1 MNSHSRP
8 HVQIWVFVVII
19 QVKNAAYA
27 PHILNIFITHY
38 KSIIKTQ
45 KMDATNSQ
53 AANSA
58 LTIAAKPRGLKPDG
72 QGAAKVMRAFT
83 LATRAV
89 MLMFPRQIAP
99 EMPLLL
105 AC

>member
-1 MNSHSRP
+1 MNCHSRP

-19 QVKNAAYA
+19 QEKTAAYA
-27 PHILNIFITHY
+27 PHILNISISHY

-58 LTIAAKPRGLKPDG
+58 MTIAAKPRGLKPDG

-83 LATRAV
+83 MATGVV
-89 MLMFPRQIAP
+89 MLMF
-99 EMPLLL
+99 
-105 AC
+105 

>member
-19 QVKNAAYA
+19 QVKSAAYA
-27 PHILNIFITHY
+27 PHILNIFIAHY

-53 AANSA
+53 AE
-58 LTIAAKPRGLKPDG
+58 L
-72 QGAAKVMRAFT
+72 
-83 LATRAV
+83 
-89 MLMFPRQIAP
+89 
-99 EMPLLL
+99 
-105 AC
+105 